1 VRCRVKLQ
9 GTVALVTGGARRVG
23 RAIALELA
31 GAGCDVALHCHRS
44 RGDAQEVANRIVAAG
59 RRCEVV
65 PGDLR
70 RPEAAGEIVERTV
83 AALGG
88 LQILVNNASVFERMT
103 LESFSIDDWDRT
115 MRINV
120 TAPAALAAAAR
131 EHLLRAGGK
140 IINLCDIAA
149 DRPWPGHL
157 AYCASKAALVCLTKT
172 LARALAPR
180 VQVNG
185 VAPGIAVFPEDYED
199 QVRQRLVD
207 KVPLKRA
214 GTPEDIART
223 VRFLAESGDYITGQI
238 LNVDG
243 GRSIR

>member
-1 VRCRVKLQ
+1 MKLQ

>member
-1 VRCRVKLQ
+1 VKLQ

>member
-1 VRCRVKLQ
+1 MKLE

-31 GAGCDVALHCHRS
+31 GAGCDIALHCHES
-44 RGDAQEVANRIVAAG
+44 CGDARGVADRIVAAG
-59 RRCEVV
+59 RRCEIVS
-65 PGDLR
+65 GDLR

-88 LQILVNNASVFERMT
+88 LEILVNNASIFERMT
-103 LESFSIDDWDRT
+103 LQSFSIEDWDRT

-120 TAPAALAAAAR
+120 TAPVALAAAAR

-149 DRPWPGHL
+149 DRPWPEHL
-157 AYCASKAALVCLTKT
+157 AYCASKAALACLTKA
-172 LARALAPR
+172 LARALAPT
-180 VQVNG
+180 VQVNS
-185 VAPGIAVFPEDYED
+185 VAPGIAMFPEDYGDE
-199 QVRQRLVD
+199 VRQRLVD

-223 VRFLAESGDYITGQI
+223 VRFLAESGDYVTGQI

>member
-1 VRCRVKLQ
+1 MKLE

-31 GAGCDVALHCHRS
+31 GAGCDIALHCHES
-44 RGDAQEVANRIVAAG
+44 RGDARGVADRITAAG
-59 RRCEVV
+59 RRCEIVC
-65 PGDLR
+65 GDLR

-88 LQILVNNASVFERMT
+88 LEILVNNASIFERMT

-131 EHLLRAGGK
+131 EHLLRTGGK

-149 DRPWPGHL
+149 DRPWPEHL
-157 AYCASKAALVCLTKT
+157 AYCVSKAALVCLTKA
-172 LARALAPR
+172 LARALAPA

-185 VAPGIAVFPEDYED
+185 VAPGIAMFPEDYGDE
-199 QVRQRLVD
+199 VRQRLVD

>member
-1 VRCRVKLQ
+1 MRCLLKLE
-9 GTVALVTGGARRVG
+9 GSVALVTGGARRVG

-31 GAGCDVALHCHRS
+31 GAGCDIALHYHRS
-44 RGDAQEVANRIVAAG
+44 HGEAQDAADQIRAAG
-59 RRCEVV
+59 RRCEIV
-65 PGDLR
+65 PGDLQ
-70 RPEAAGEIVERTV
+70 RPEAAGEIVERTA

-88 LQILVNNASVFERMT
+88 LQILVNNACVFERMT
-103 LESFSIDDWDRT
+103 LESFSVDDWDRT

-131 EHLLRAGGK
+131 DHLRRAGGK

-149 DRPWPGHL
+149 DRPWPGYL
-157 AYCASKAALVCLTKT
+157 AYCASKAALVCLTKA
-172 LARALAPR
+172 LARALAPA

-185 VAPGIAVFPEDYED
+185 IAPGIAVFPEEYDEPT
-199 QVRQRLVD
+199 RQRLVD
-207 KVPLKRA
+207 EVPLKRVGA
-214 GTPEDIART
+214 PQDIARA
-223 VRFLAESGDYITGQI
+223 VRFLVESGDYITGQI